1 MPKQP
6 IELMFGTYRRQLLA
20 TLLLRPGERFHVR
33 ELGRMTGYSPGSIH
47 RELKVLAETGL
58 LLRDHVGNQVLYQA
72 NRDCPIFEEL
82 AAIFRKTI
90 GLASLLQS
98 ALQTLSDKIDFAF
111 VFGSM
116 ASGRQT
122 SSSDLDVMV
131 LGDLVLLDVVKELSP
146 LQPVLGREINPVAMT
161 TDHFVSQLDKQERF
175 AMRVVDEPKVFVN
188 GDERDFAQ
196 LVKDR
201 AAR

>member
-1 MPKQP
+1 
-6 IELMFGTYRRQLLA
+6 
-20 TLLLRPGERFHVR
+20 
-33 ELGRMTGYSPGSIH
+33 
-47 RELKVLAETGL
+47 
-58 LLRDHVGNQVLYQA
+58 VLYQA

-90 GLASLLQS
+90 GLASILQS

-131 LGDLVLLDVVKELSP
+131 LGDIVLLDVVKELSP

-161 TDHFVSQLDKQERF
+161 TDRFVSQLDKQERF
-175 AMRVVDEPKVFVN
+175 AMDVVDEPKVFVK